1 MAVPSDALRTLLWP
15 ASSFVWS
22 PWPSGS
28 LCLQI
33 PLIPYNLNK
42 LTLCHNFCDYNC
54 HQGVLWAC
62 PPWLGLLLLL
72 QEIIEK
78 KQSHLYFHIWN
89 LSYLKTFLWKL
100 SYMNFLILK
109 ISYLKTVL
117 HENFPIWKLS
127 YLKTFLFWKL
137 SHMKTRIF
145 WKMLTMLSTYVLTS
159 ISLIL

>member
-100 SYMNFLILK
+100 SYENFPIWTFLYWKFHIWKL
-109 ISYLKTVL
+109 SYMKTFL
-117 HENFPIWKLS
+117 FENFPIWKLF
-127 YLKTFLFWKL
+127 YFENFPIWKQE
-137 SHMKTRIF
+137 SFEKC
-145 WKMLTMLSTYVLTS
+145 
-159 ISLIL
+159 